1 MINMSTKREA
11 ERSTT
16 TQSEEDKTKEAKTVL
31 SEQRQSVDRELDE
44 TKDNR
49 IATTRIANNAMFAN
63 MESFKTFLQREKE
76 DVKEFSRIGVNSART
91 FAQTSKDVAREHD
104 ISNRYY

>member
-1 MINMSTKREA
+1 VR
-11 ERSTT
+11 
-16 TQSEEDKTKEAKTVL
+16 TV
-31 SEQRQSVDRELDE
+31 SNFA
-44 TKDNR
+44 DNV

-76 DVKEFSRIGVNSART
+76 DVKEFSRIGVTTART

>member
-1 MINMSTKREA
+1 MR
-11 ERSTT
+11 
-16 TQSEEDKTKEAKTVL
+16 TV
-31 SEQRQSVDRELDE
+31 SNFA
-44 TKDNR
+44 DNV

-63 MESFKTFLQREKE
+63 MESFKTFHQREKE
-76 DVKEFSRIGVNSART
+76 DVKEFSRIGVNTART

>member
-1 MINMSTKREA
+1 MR
-11 ERSTT
+11 
-16 TQSEEDKTKEAKTVL
+16 TV
-31 SEQRQSVDRELDE
+31 SNFA
-44 TKDNR
+44 DNV

-63 MESFKTFLQREKE
+63 MDSFKTFLQREKE
-76 DVKEFSRIGVNSART
+76 DVKEFSRIGVNTART

>member
-1 MINMSTKREA
+1 VR
-11 ERSTT
+11 
-16 TQSEEDKTKEAKTVL
+16 TV
-31 SEQRQSVDRELDE
+31 SNFA
-44 TKDNR
+44 DNV

-63 MESFKTFLQREKE
+63 MDSFKTFLQREKE
-76 DVKEFSRIGVNSART
+76 DVKEFSRIGVNTART

>member
-1 MINMSTKREA
+1 MR
-11 ERSTT
+11 
-16 TQSEEDKTKEAKTVL
+16 TV
-31 SEQRQSVDRELDE
+31 SNFA
-44 TKDNR
+44 DNV

-76 DVKEFSRIGVNSART
+76 DVKEFSRIGVNTART

>member
-1 MINMSTKREA
+1 VR
-11 ERSTT
+11 
-16 TQSEEDKTKEAKTVL
+16 TV
-31 SEQRQSVDRELDE
+31 SNFA
-44 TKDNR
+44 DNV

-76 DVKEFSRIGVNSART
+76 DVKEFSRIGVNTART